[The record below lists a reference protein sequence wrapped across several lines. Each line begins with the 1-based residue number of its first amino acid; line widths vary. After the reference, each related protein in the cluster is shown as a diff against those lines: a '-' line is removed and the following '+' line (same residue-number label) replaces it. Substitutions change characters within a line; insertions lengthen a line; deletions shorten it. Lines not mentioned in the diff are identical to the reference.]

1 MYFIIAPF
9 IVLGL
14 ITKLINNKIN
24 IQKQNNGS
32 SVDVPFG
39 PSTLPTISLSDMI
52 SSYKKQITK
61 KADHY
66 DFQKHNISQIK
77 KKEANS

>member
-9 IVLGL
+9 IILGL

-24 IQKQNNGS
+24 IQKQNNDS
-32 SVDVPFG
+32 LVDVPLD
-39 PSTLPTISLSDMI
+39 PLTPAVTSLSDMI
-52 SSYKKQITK
+52 STYKKQIIK

-66 DFQKHNISQIK
+66 DTQKYNIFQIK
-77 KKEANS
+77 NKQAGN